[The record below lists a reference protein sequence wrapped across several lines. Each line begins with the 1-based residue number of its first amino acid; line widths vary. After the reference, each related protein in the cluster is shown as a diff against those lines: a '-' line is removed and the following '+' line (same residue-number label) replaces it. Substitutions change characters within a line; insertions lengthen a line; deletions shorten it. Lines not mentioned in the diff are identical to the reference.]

1 MDDSEDEHPMIPGGS
16 SFGFPC
22 RWVVM
27 LVLASIL
34 AGCVTRQPSREPVN
48 LTEAK
53 QAVLSYVESGSYDR
67 ETAEVAALAGSWIRQ
82 RAARTKPGERLVVV
96 FDIDETVLS
105 NLPHMR
111 EQDFGYVPDLWN
123 VWVDK
128 GTAAAIPSFRGVYDE
143 AIRLG
148 VQVVFVTGRRDPAD
162 RPGTERNLR
171 AEGMGT
177 YLRLVL
183 SQAADKGVPTAERK
197 RRARAALEREGYVVI
212 ASIGDQ
218 WSDLQGGHAER
229 VFKIPNPFYLIP

>member
-1 MDDSEDEHPMIPGGS
+1 VG
-16 SFGFPC
+16 
-22 RWVVM
+22 
-27 LVLASIL
+27 LLLLATSI
-34 AGCVTRQPSREPVN
+34 AGCISPQPSPELVN
-48 LTEAK
+48 LSEAK
-53 QAVLSYVESGSYDR
+53 QAVVRYVESGSYDR
-67 ETAEVAALAGSWIRQ
+67 ETSEVAAGAGTWIRQ
-82 RAARTKPGERLVVV
+82 RAAQAKPGERLVVV

-123 VWVDK
+123 AWVDQ
-128 GTAAAIPSFRGVYDE
+128 GTAAAIPSFRKVYDE

-148 VQVVFVTGRRDPAD
+148 IHVVFVTGRRDPAD
-162 RPGTERNLR
+162 RAGTERNLR

-183 SQAADKGVPTAERK
+183 AQSAEKGVPTVERK
-197 RRARAALEREGYVVI
+197 RRARAALENEGYVVI

>member
-1 MDDSEDEHPMIPGGS
+1 MEFCS
-16 SFGFPC
+16 SNQSRLRGP
-22 RWVVM
+22 V
-27 LVLASIL
+27 LVALALML
-34 AGCVTRQPSREPVN
+34 AGCVTRNASREPIN

-53 QAVLSYVESGSYDR
+53 QAVLSYVESGRYQR
-67 ETAEVAALAGSWIRQ
+67 ETAAVAAEAGSWIRQ
-82 RAARTKPGERLVVV
+82 RAAQAKRGERLVVV

-111 EQDFGYVPDLWN
+111 AQDFGYVPDLWN
-123 VWVDK
+123 AWVDE
-128 GTAAAIPSFRGVYDE
+128 GIAAAIPSFRGVYDE

-171 AEGMGT
+171 AEGMGS

-183 SQAADKGVPTAERK
+183 AQAGEKGVPTAERK
-197 RRARAALEREGYVVI
+197 RRARAELEREGYVVI